1 MFNTTLLAKKEVAL
15 GTMEFVLAKP
25 EGFMHK
31 AGQTIDLSLVNP
43 PETDAEGN
51 TRTFSLVAA
60 PHEEHLAV
68 ATRLRDTAFKRVLRN
83 LPEGA
88 ALTFEGP
95 FGDFTLH
102 EKASRPAVILAG
114 GIGITPFCSIIADA
128 TYRALPYAIVLIFS
142 NKRPEDAPFL
152 AELRELAK
160 QNPRFTFVPT
170 MNEMEASSQPWEG
183 ERGQIDAAMVK
194 RHLPKIDGQSEP
206 VFYLAG
212 PPGMVKA
219 MRELLSGMGVSGDDI
234 RTEEFSG
241 Y

>member
-1 MFNTTLLAKKEVAL
+1 MFNTTLLAKKEVAE
-15 GTMEFVLAKP
+15 GTMEFVLEKP
-25 EGFMHK
+25 AGFTFK
-31 AGQTIDLSLVNP
+31 AGQSIDLTLINP

-51 TRTFSLVAA
+51 TRAYSIVAA

-83 LPEGA
+83 LPVGA
-88 ALTFEGP
+88 ALQFDGP

-114 GIGITPFCSIIADA
+114 GIGVTPFRSIIADA
-128 TYRALPYAIVLIFS
+128 TRRQLPRRIVLVLS
-142 NKRPEDAPFL
+142 NRRPEDAPFL
-152 AELRELAK
+152 NELEGFAH
-160 QNPRFTFVPT
+160 QNHNFIFVPT
-170 MNEMEASSQPWEG
+170 MTDMAASKRAWAG
-183 ERGQIDAAMVK
+183 EQGTIDAELVK
-194 RHLPKIDGQSEP
+194 KHMPEGEP

-219 MRELLSGMGVSGDDI
+219 MRELLSGMGISGDDI
-234 RTEEFSG
+234 RTEEFTG